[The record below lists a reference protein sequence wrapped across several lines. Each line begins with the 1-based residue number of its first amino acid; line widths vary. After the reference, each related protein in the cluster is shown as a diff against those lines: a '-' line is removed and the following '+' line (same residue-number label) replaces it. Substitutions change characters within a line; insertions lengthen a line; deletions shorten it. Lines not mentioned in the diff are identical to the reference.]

1 MNGFSL
7 KFSGIDFSGISQGF
21 ADVPKHP
28 AAIFAIIGL
37 IILAIIFIKVKNIK
51 LSTSIITNVGV
62 ALALGTVLKM
72 IKFYQAPMG
81 GSATLGS
88 MVPIFIIALF
98 YGPEIG
104 FLTGI
109 LFGVIDFILAPYILH
124 PVQVLFDYPLAFSA
138 IGIAGYFRN
147 KSKFTMLVGVLISIA
162 VRFIFHFISGLIFY
176 GSYAP
181 QGMSA
186 AYYSFFY
193 NLGYLAPDAILCL
206 IVLAILPLKQIFSV
220 INKQNIST
228 IKN

>member
-1 MNGFSL
+1 MNGFNL

-37 IILAIIFIKVKNIK
+37 IILAVIFIKVKNIK
-51 LSTSIITNVGV
+51 LSTSIITNAGV

-72 IKFYQAPMG
+72 VKFYQAPMG

-220 INKQNIST
+220 INKQNISIT
-228 IKN
+228 KN

>member
-28 AAIFAIIGL
+28 SAIFAIIGL
-37 IILAIIFIKVKNIK
+37 IILAVIFIKVKNIK
-51 LSTSIITNVGV
+51 FSTSIITNVGV
-62 ALALGTVLKM
+62 ALALGAVLKM
-72 IKFYQAPMG
+72 VKFYQAPMG

-109 LFGVIDFILAPYILH
+109 IFGVIDFILAPYILH

-147 KSKFTMLVGVLISIA
+147 KSKFTMLAGVLISIA

-193 NLGYLAPDAILCL
+193 NFGYLAPDAILCL

-220 INKQNIST
+220 INKQNISSV
-228 IKN
+228 KN